1 MGKKLEKFRHTL
13 KHNRNNQMLYFLGS
27 NVTKLNQ
34 DGISQKIKFTC
45 VPFSKM
51 GHMKTFI

>member
-27 NVTKLNQ
+27 NVAKSNQ
-34 DGISQKIKFTC
+34 DGISQKIKFRC
-45 VPFSKM
+45 VSFSKM